1 MPVPQANPKT
11 EALTT
16 LNRVLAILEIT
27 KLKAEE
33 LESSHGLLC
42 HLNCLEKIDS
52 SRSLHLYICLVKQ
65 MIQVIQMIEATEFEP
80 AQDFL
85 EAVKDVKNCSYQ
97 AYFDIQNCIEK
108 HEENDSQPIV

>member
-1 MPVPQANPKT
+1 
-11 EALTT
+11 
-16 LNRVLAILEIT
+16 
-27 KLKAEE
+27 
-33 LESSHGLLC
+33 
-42 HLNCLEKIDS
+42 
-52 SRSLHLYICLVKQ
+52 

-108 HEENDSQPIV
+108 HEENDSQPIVWSCLKMSIICLLNDNK